1 MIHPAAVPIFRD
13 SSPRGVQYS
22 QAANLIRRELPL
34 LFPVSRACPD
44 NGHEKST
51 ETTMMKSLFA
61 GATALALIAG
71 AAVAQQSY
79 DSSTTRTTTVTA
91 PVPVAPPETTT
102 TTVQRTVQP
111 QVIVPPAASTYRE
124 EHVTTEN
131 GQTVEHTVRSNT
143 ETPYGSRTTTYSQT
157 TTKSDGDQ

>member
-1 MIHPAAVPIFRD
+1 MR
-13 SSPRGVQYS
+13 Q
-22 QAANLIRRELPL
+22 
-34 LFPVSRACPD
+34 
-44 NGHEKST
+44 ST

-61 GATALALIAG
+61 GATALALVAG

-91 PVPVAPPETTT
+91 PVVVAPPETTT

-111 QVIVPPAASTYRE
+111 PQVIVPQVSTSRE

-131 GQTVEHTVRSNT
+131 GQTVEHSVRSNT
-143 ETPYGSRTTTYSQT
+143 ETPYGNRTTTYSQT
-157 TTKSDGDQ
+157 TKSDGDQ

>member
-1 MIHPAAVPIFRD
+1 
-13 SSPRGVQYS
+13 
-22 QAANLIRRELPL
+22 
-34 LFPVSRACPD
+34 
-44 NGHEKST
+44 
-51 ETTMMKSLFA
+51 MMKSLFA
-61 GATALALIAG
+61 GATALALVAG

-91 PVPVAPPETTT
+91 PVAPAETTT

-111 QVIVPPAASTYRE
+111 QVIAPAQVSTSRE

-131 GQTVEHTVRSNT
+131 GQTVEHSVRSST

-157 TTKSDGDQ
+157 TKSDGDE